1 MSVARWHREKKSLS
15 LREQVDLLCLKRLG
29 RCPDLNRPSG
39 YNDIIQ
45 WLKLNDQTPE
55 HVVAC
60 DKYAVRE
67 LVARD
72 FGESVLNHCYYVAD
86 SVLPN
91 DFTADDYMLKATHD
105 SGSVYRIRGSGD
117 IEAYGYARRRVTD
130 ALTRPY
136 GTHKGEWA
144 YAMVKPRVMAEE
156 ALPEPVID
164 YKFHCTH
171 GKVRWVQVIWARNT
185 GTPREAI
192 FLPSGA
198 ITGLHMDHKMAH
210 RPLQRMY
217 PGDVA
222 WSELT
227 RVAEALAKRWR
238 YVRVDLYYV
247 PDVGVRFG
255 ELTFWPL
262 SGSYKTKDEPT
273 FGEMLEIDLSYK
285 HEPMVT

>member
-1 MSVARWHREKKSLS
+1 MSAARSLS
-15 LREQVDLLCLKRLG
+15 LEDRINALCRNRLG
-29 RCPDLNRPSG
+29 RLPNLVNPRG
-39 YNDIIQ
+39 YNDVIQ
-45 WLKLNDQTPE
+45 WLKLYDQTPE
-55 HVVAC
+55 HVIAC

-67 LVARD
+67 WVAERV
-72 FGESVLNHCYYVAD
+72 GEGVLNRLLYVAD
-86 SVLPN
+86 EPLEGVP
-91 DFTADDYMLKATHD
+91 TPYMLKATHD
-105 SGSVYRIRGSGD
+105 SGSTYKIRQEADLVEAIPKLRQKLGRVYG
-117 IEAYGYARRRVTD
+117 A
-130 ALTRPY
+130 
-136 GTHKGEWA
+136 HKGEWA
-144 YAMVKPRVMAEE
+144 YSFVKPRVIAEE
-156 ALPEPVID
+156 LMPEPVID

-171 GKVRWVQVIWARNT
+171 GKVRWVQVIWDRDS
-185 GTPREAI
+185 GQPKEAI
-192 FLPSGA
+192 FLPSGEL
-198 ITGLHMDHKMAH
+198 TGLHMDHKMAH
-210 RPLQRMY
+210 APLQRMY

-285 HEPMVT
+285 HEPMVQ